1 MGRTIQVVWW
11 VGLVGALAATV
22 VAVKEIALVLRAL
35 RDIERLAVLTR
46 DAARGVAA
54 NLAPL
59 ARLDELDGPVGEIR
73 AGTGTLASAAATVER
88 KVDAAATAAAG
99 AGSRGDAGE

>member
-1 MGRTIQVVWW
+1 MGRTIPIVWW
-11 VGLVGALAATV
+11 VGLVGALVATV

-59 ARLDELDGPVGEIR
+59 RRLAEVDGPAGEIR
-73 AGTGTLASAAATVER
+73 AGTGTLAAAAATVER
-88 KVDAAATAAAG
+88 KLDAVAAEAAG
-99 AGSRGDAGE
+99 AAPRGDAGE